1 MLGVMCIE
9 ISFKADE
16 DENWDPSLLP
26 IPYST
31 APLSQLFPLHM
42 ATQAYSLSLQRNLDI
57 KSWH

>member
-16 DENWDPSLLP
+16 YENWDPSLIP

-31 APLSQLFPLHM
+31 ALLSHLFPLHL
-42 ATQAYSLSLQRNLDI
+42 ATQRTLYHCTE
-57 KSWH
+57 KT